1 MKCDGV
7 SSVSRIRPRS
17 APVARRRRIRVAG
30 KAIWWL
36 SVGVHQIWLTA
47 IGRDR
52 PGIVARIAK
61 VLLDHGLN
69 IEDSQMRIL
78 GGRFAM
84 MLLLRGEPHEQQLVK
99 DLLEAGRDLGLD
111 YIYVPPIGEAE
122 AGPPQPTHVLSVYGG
137 DHPGIVAAVADALA
151 AHEVNITDLQ
161 TRLAGEVYVMLLELV
176 IPPGVDITDTVAEV
190 GREQGV
196 DVSLRELEQDAL

>member
-17 APVARRRRIRVAG
+17 APVARRRRMRVAG
-30 KAIWWL
+30 NAIRCL

-61 VLLDHGLN
+61 VLLQHGLN

-84 MLLLRGEPHEQQLVK
+84 MLLLRGNASEEALYR
-99 DLLEAGRDLGLD
+99 DLLAAGRELGLD
-111 YIYVPPIGEAE
+111 YIYVHPISDTDAITRK
-122 AGPPQPTHVLSVYGG
+122 PTHMASLYGA
-137 DHPGIVAAVADALA
+137 DRPGQVAAV
-151 AHEVNITDLQ
+151 
-161 TRLAGEVYVMLLELV
+161 
-176 IPPGVDITDTVAEV
+176 
-190 GREQGV
+190 
-196 DVSLRELEQDAL
+196 

>member
-30 KAIWWL
+30 NAIECL

-61 VLLDHGLN
+61 VLLEHGLN

-84 MLLLRGEPHEQQLVK
+84 MLLLRGNASEGQVYR
-99 DLLEAGRDLGLD
+99 DLLAAGGGRGVGYNYVHPLGD
-111 YIYVPPIGEAE
+111 AD
-122 AGPPQPTHVLSVYGG
+122 AGPPP
-137 DHPGIVAAVADALA
+137 PAP
-151 AHEVNITDLQ
+151 
-161 TRLAGEVYVMLLELV
+161 LLW
-176 IPPGVDITDTVAEV
+176 GF
-190 GREQGV
+190 
-196 DVSLRELEQDAL
+196 

>member
-1 MKCDGV
+1 
-7 SSVSRIRPRS
+7 
-17 APVARRRRIRVAG
+17 
-30 KAIWWL
+30 
-36 SVGVHQIWLTA
+36 
-47 IGRDR
+47 
-52 PGIVARIAK
+52 
-61 VLLDHGLN
+61 
-69 IEDSQMRIL
+69 MRIL

-84 MLLLRGEPHEQQLVK
+84 MLLLRGNASEDALYK
-99 DLLEAGRDLGLD
+99 DLLSTGRELGLD
-111 YIYVPPIGEAE
+111 YIYVHPIGDAE
-122 AGPPQPTHVLSVYGG
+122 AVPPQPTHVLSVYGG

-176 IPPGVDITDTVAEV
+176 IPPGVDITGTVTEV